1 MMQVEERDMKTI
13 LVVEDEPH
21 IQRLIQTNLKR
32 AGYGVRQAMTGSEA
46 LTELEKERPD
56 VLILDMTL
64 PNIEYY
70 MLLTKIKQNAF
81 SRTVPIIVLSHKAQD
96 GEVFRGGG
104 GVDAYLNKPF
114 NPMEL
119 ISFVK
124 RILQEESGRTGPAW
138 VDIA

>member
-1 MMQVEERDMKTI
+1 MTLKTI

-46 LTELEKERPD
+46 LTELEIERPD

-64 PNIEYY
+64 PDIEYY
-70 MLLTKIKQNAF
+70 MLLTKLKQNAF
-81 SRTVPIIVLSHKAQD
+81 TRTVPIIVLSHKPRE

-114 NPMEL
+114 NPMDL

-124 RILQEESGRTGPAW
+124 RILGETDGRRLPW
-138 VDIA
+138 VCVF